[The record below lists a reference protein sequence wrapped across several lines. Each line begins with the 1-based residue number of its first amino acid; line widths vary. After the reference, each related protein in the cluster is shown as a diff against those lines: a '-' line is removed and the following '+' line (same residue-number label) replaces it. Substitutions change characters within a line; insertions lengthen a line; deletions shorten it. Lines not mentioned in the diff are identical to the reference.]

1 MISRQRNTLL
11 RTSLLFTVI
20 VLLAANSL
28 LALPSRPTPPRLVN
42 DFEQLLTP
50 AEIVAL
56 ENKLVDYAAS
66 HPTQI
71 AVVITSNL
79 YGFEISDFSTR
90 LGTEWGIG
98 TKGQENGV
106 LITVVPRAGKG
117 DVYIAVGYGLE
128 SVIPDITAKRI
139 VENEI
144 LPRFRNGEYYNG
156 LDAATG
162 VLMQIASGEFPAN
175 EYAPVEPVPPG
186 AVIAPLIFFLIIFVL
201 MSRKRRHFSS
211 PGKDIPLWSL
221 FWLLSH
227 GNRGSS
233 GSFGNFSSGR
243 GSFGRTG
250 GSSFGGF
257 GGGRFGGGG
266 AGGSW

>member
-1 MISRQRNTLL
+1 MKSATKYILL
-11 RTSLLFTVI
+11 SLLLSVGLSTAFG
-20 VLLAANSL
+20 
-28 LALPSRPTPPRLVN
+28 LPERPKPERLVN
-42 DFEQLLTP
+42 DFENLLTP
-50 AEIVAL
+50 AQVSAL
-56 ENKLVDYAAS
+56 ENKLVAYAAS
-66 HPTQI
+66 HPSQI

-79 YGFEISDFSTR
+79 YGFEIADFSTR
-90 LGTEWGIG
+90 LGTAWGIG
-98 TKGQENGV
+98 TQGQENGV
-106 LITVVPRAGKG
+106 LITVVPAKGKG

-128 SVIPDITAKRI
+128 AVIPDITAKRI

-162 VLMQIASGEFPAN
+162 VLMQIASGEFPAS

-186 AVIAPLIFFLIIFVL
+186 AFIAPLVIMFILIVL

-227 GNRGSS
+227 GSRGSR

-243 GSFGRTG
+243 GSFGRSGG
-250 GSSFGGF
+250 GSFGGGGFGGF